1 MVERELYKTKLC
13 MLYERGRCPRQF
25 CNFAHGTAELRR
37 SFNGREEYREG
48 RDLRERLDRM
58 RSPLDNSPG
67 RGDAKA
73 RHSSRGD
80 SPRSVGKRIE
90 RNHRKRRQL
99 DGHNNDYSG
108 RMSDG
113 TEDKIKDRRH
123 ISSDTKVRADEQLR
137 ELHSE
142 IKMLES
148 DRRRMEMYLED
159 KVKQADNFT
168 MKIHELEMQ
177 LSKEKEEGKR
187 LTTKIKKFVK
197 AHSRHLRL
205 QDELKRSHAH
215 FQKLGEQLASDAVG
229 PGNEEINT
237 MSDDVAGG
245 YASPLNE
252 GQLNAAPPKKRS
264 RVFMGAHDSSN
275 QVGRSRV
282 DKLSRHSGNHDKFS
296 NSKKP
301 EADGDAATA
310 TADKYKVS
318 EAGLPKPPTGIA
330 ANAIDEDVEVVETDN
345 NKFQVV
351 GAETE
356 VALRTTPRLPFPPP
370 PPPPI
375 PHNYKGDDDD
385 ENEETVEVDIV

>member
-1 MVERELYKTKLC
+1 
-13 MLYERGRCPRQF
+13 MLLLIC
-25 CNFAHGTAELRR
+25 

-67 RGDAKA
+67 RGDAKE

-80 SPRSVGKRIE
+80 SPRSVGKRID

-99 DGHNNDYSG
+99 DGHSNDYSG

-113 TEDKIKDRRH
+113 TEDKIKDRRQAL
-123 ISSDTKVRADEQLR
+123 SDTKVRVDEQLR
-137 ELHSE
+137 EIYSE

-159 KVKQADNFT
+159 KVKEADSFT

-282 DKLSRHSGNHDKFS
+282 DKLSRHCGNHDKFS

-310 TADKYKVS
+310 DKYKVS
-318 EAGLPKPPTGIA
+318 EAGVTKPSTGIA

-356 VALRTTPRLPFPPP
+356 VGLRTTPRLPLPPP

-375 PHNYKGDDDD
+375 PHNVYSQYKGDDDD

>member
-25 CNFAHGTAELRR
+25 CNFAHGNAELRR

-48 RDLRERLDRM
+48 RDLRERLDRI
-58 RSPLDNSPG
+58 RSPLENSPG

-80 SPRSVGKRIE
+80 SPRSVGKRID

-99 DGHNNDYSG
+99 DGHSNDYSG

-113 TEDKIKDRRH
+113 TEDKIKDRRQ
-123 ISSDTKVRADEQLR
+123 ISSDTKIRVDEQLR
-137 ELHSE
+137 EMHSE

-159 KVKQADNFT
+159 KVKEADNFT
-168 MKIHELEMQ
+168 LKIHELEMQ

-215 FQKLGEQLASDAVG
+215 FQKLGEQLASDVVG

-282 DKLSRHSGNHDKFS
+282 DKLSQRSGNHDKFS

-310 TADKYKVS
+310 DKHKVS
-318 EAGLPKPPTGIA
+318 EAGVTKPSTGIA

-351 GAETE
+351 GAEME
-356 VALRTTPRLPFPPP
+356 VALRTTPRLPLPPP

-375 PHNYKGDDDD
+375 PHNVYSQLRQV
-385 ENEETVEVDIV
+385 T

>member
-1 MVERELYKTKLC
+1 
-13 MLYERGRCPRQF
+13 
-25 CNFAHGTAELRR
+25 
-37 SFNGREEYREG
+37 
-48 RDLRERLDRM
+48 
-58 RSPLDNSPG
+58 
-67 RGDAKA
+67 
-73 RHSSRGD
+73 
-80 SPRSVGKRIE
+80 
-90 RNHRKRRQL
+90 
-99 DGHNNDYSG
+99 
-108 RMSDG
+108 MSDG
-113 TEDKIKDRRH
+113 TEDKIKDRRQ
-123 ISSDTKVRADEQLR
+123 ISSDTKIRVDEQLR
-137 ELHSE
+137 EMHSE

-159 KVKQADNFT
+159 KVKEADNFT
-168 MKIHELEMQ
+168 LKIHELEMQ

-215 FQKLGEQLASDAVG
+215 FQKLGEQLASDVVG

-282 DKLSRHSGNHDKFS
+282 DKLSQRSGNHDKFS

-310 TADKYKVS
+310 DKHKVS
-318 EAGLPKPPTGIA
+318 EAGVTKPSTGIA

-351 GAETE
+351 GAEME
-356 VALRTTPRLPFPPP
+356 VALRTTPRLPLPPP

-375 PHNYKGDDDD
+375 PHNVYSQYKGDDDD

>member
-1 MVERELYKTKLC
+1 
-13 MLYERGRCPRQF
+13 
-25 CNFAHGTAELRR
+25 
-37 SFNGREEYREG
+37 
-48 RDLRERLDRM
+48 M
-58 RSPLDNSPG
+58 RSPLENSPG

-80 SPRSVGKRIE
+80 SPRSVGKRID

-99 DGHNNDYSG
+99 DGHHNDYSG
-108 RMSDG
+108 RISDG
-113 TEDKIKDRRH
+113 TEDKIKDRRQ
-123 ISSDTKVRADEQLR
+123 ISSDTKVRVDEQLR

-159 KVKQADNFT
+159 KVKEADNFT
-168 MKIHELEMQ
+168 LKIHELEMQ

-310 TADKYKVS
+310 DKHKVS
-318 EAGLPKPPTGIA
+318 DAGVTKPSTGIA

-351 GAETE
+351 GAEME
-356 VALRTTPRLPFPPP
+356 VALRTTPRLPLPPP

-375 PHNYKGDDDD
+375 PHNVYSQYRGDDDD